1 MCERK
6 IEWIFQLIYKLLVI
20 CNSWDWKFLL
30 TLEGIRT
37 VTFSVAS
44 SCLFCYI
51 ALAHS
56 IFPRNKF
63 TFYDGAS
70 KSFCR
75 SSTLISVWCRFCFS
89 FWLLLITVKDSAFS
103 AFYFFSAR
111 YSNRTR
117 CSKYKYIFYKF
128 IFTIDNWYF
137 IWKVLN
143 RLPFI
148 NDKVIF
154 RSASREVEGL
164 QVSLA

>member
-1 MCERK
+1 MS
-6 IEWIFQLIYKLLVI
+6 F
-20 CNSWDWKFLL
+20 D
-30 TLEGIRT
+30 LEGIRT

-44 SCLFCYI
+44 SCLFCFI

-63 TFYDGAS
+63 TFYNGAS

-75 SSTLISVWCRFCFS
+75 SSILISVWFRFCFS
-89 FWLLLITVKDSAFS
+89 FWLLLILAKDSAFS
-103 AFYFFSAR
+103 AFYLFSAIPTQQPVAQIEQGVPSVNTFV
-111 YSNRTR
+111 YN
-117 CSKYKYIFYKF
+117 C